1 MNDKAN
7 HPRRCVA
14 LYRVSTAQQGR
25 SGLGL
30 EAQRETVLAY
40 LGQDW
45 RLIEEV
51 VEVASGRSPTRPGLE
66 RAVAICRAQNAV
78 LVIARLCR
86 LSRDPHLL
94 FALQRSGVDFLA
106 VDMPGASQF
115 AVGVMALV
123 AQEESRMTAERTRQA
138 LAARRA
144 RGLPM
149 GGNNPLIGEHAVSGA
164 AASAEVR
171 GAKARQRA
179 AALKPV
185 IDGLRADG
193 ANSLS
198 QISAGLND
206 RGLSAPRGG
215 DWRPQSVRDLLR
227 HYVEV
232 S

>member
-7 HPRRCVA
+7 PTRRCVA
-14 LYRVSTAQQGR
+14 LFRVSTAQQGR
-25 SGLGL
+25 SGLGI
-30 EAQRETVLAY
+30 EAQRAAVLAH
-40 LGQDW
+40 LGQEW

-51 VEVASGRSPTRPGLE
+51 VEVASGRSPARPGLE

-94 FALQRSGVDFLA
+94 FALQRSGVEFLA

-123 AQEESRMTAERTRQA
+123 AQEEARLSADRTRQA

-144 RGLPM
+144 RGLPL
-149 GGNNPLIGEHAVSGA
+149 GGNNPMIGHHALDGA
-164 AASAEVR
+164 AASAAVR
-171 GAKARQRA
+171 SAKARQRA
-179 AALKPV
+179 TALKPV
-185 IDGLRADG
+185 IDALRADG
-193 ANSLS
+193 ANSLAE
-198 QISAGLND
+198 IADGLND

-215 DWRPQSVRDLLR
+215 DWRAASVRDLLR
-227 HYVEV
+227 HYAEV